1 MEYTILDGEFFKVL
15 NKDTGTLIMF
25 GRLEVDQVLST
36 IHTVIFITEEEYNEL
51 ASSEETNVFM
61 RPSNKTK

>member
-1 MEYTILDGEFFKVL
+1 MEYTILDGKFFKVL
-15 NKDTGTLIMF
+15 NTDTLIMF

-51 ASSEETNVFM
+51 ASSEETSVYM

>member
-51 ASSEETNVFM
+51 ASPEETSVYM

>member
-1 MEYTILDGEFFKVL
+1 
-15 NKDTGTLIMF
+15 MF

-51 ASSEETNVFM
+51 ASSEETSVYM

>member
-51 ASSEETNVFM
+51 ASSEETSVYM

>member
-1 MEYTILDGEFFKVL
+1 MEYTILDGEFFKIL

-51 ASSEETNVFM
+51 ASSEETSVYM

>member
-1 MEYTILDGEFFKVL
+1 MEYTILDEEFFKVL

-51 ASSEETNVFM
+51 ASSEETSVYM

>member
-15 NKDTGTLIMF
+15 NKDTGTLLMF

-51 ASSEETNVFM
+51 ASSEETSVYM

>member
-1 MEYTILDGEFFKVL
+1 MDGEFFKVL

-36 IHTVIFITEEEYNEL
+36 IHTVIFITEEEYKEYIQ
-51 ASSEETNVFM
+51 V
-61 RPSNKTK
+61 KTI